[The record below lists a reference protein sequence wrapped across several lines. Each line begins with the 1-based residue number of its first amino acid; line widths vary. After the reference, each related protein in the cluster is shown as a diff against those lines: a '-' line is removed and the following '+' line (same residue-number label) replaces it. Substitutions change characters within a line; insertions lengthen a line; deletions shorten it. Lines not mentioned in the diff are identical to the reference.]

1 MPTLTSIPISCD
13 FPKCTRSSL
22 FDSLGKLD
30 YLENLKL
37 WNDVFPQL
45 PYEGKIRSLPQSNK
59 FPSKLKKLTIVE
71 TMLDWKHMST
81 LGLLKGLEIL
91 KLKDNAFT
99 GDLWKSQDGGFRSL
113 VVLHIGRTDLVF
125 GKASALHFPSR
136 KCLHL
141 NHCSKL
147 NVVPFEPAN
156 VPSFQILDL
165 NCTTRAAAKSAK
177 KISEHKKQPGG
188 SGFKLSIYPPDH
200 DQRSPFFQSSKMA
213 YNQMNNDVMSVE

>member
-125 GKASALHFPSR
+125 RKASALHFPSR

-141 NHCSKL
+141 NHCSKFI
-147 NVVPFEPAN
+147 VVPFEPAN

-165 NCTTRAAAKSAK
+165 NCTTRAEAKSAK
-177 KISEHKKQPGG
+177 KRQLSLQRKFRSIKSSLVVVDLSFPFTLQIMINDLHF
-188 SGFKLSIYPPDH
+188 FKAQKWHII
-200 DQRSPFFQSSKMA
+200 R
-213 YNQMNNDVMSVE
+213 